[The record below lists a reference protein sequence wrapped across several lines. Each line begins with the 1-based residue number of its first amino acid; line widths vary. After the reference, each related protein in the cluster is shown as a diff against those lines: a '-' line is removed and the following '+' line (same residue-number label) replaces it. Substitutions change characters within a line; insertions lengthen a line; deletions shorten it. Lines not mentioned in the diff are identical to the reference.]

1 MNGVESVVVGLSLHV
16 VVVDNHV
23 TLDEGLLL
31 SLLDDGRTV
40 EVDLVVDNE
49 EGVVGVED
57 VVVDG
62 DTIKVLLEKVLE
74 EEVLLLEGCFLLLDG
89 QLVEVDLVI
98 TLVKAIQLLELVI
111 GVGINS
117 DDFLN
122 HLVRLLLGIRVGLVE
137 GKHLLFLSLEL
148 TAKLSCLKDA
158 LTERLIT
165 A

>member
-1 MNGVESVVVGLSLHV
+1 MIIVVALQGEVVDDGVSFDIGRGCAIFHDDRRSVQVHAVINDQERV
-16 VVVDNHV
+16 VVVN
-23 TLDEGLLL
+23 
-31 SLLDDGRTV
+31 
-40 EVDLVVDNE
+40 N
-49 EGVVGVED
+49 
-57 VVVDG
+57 VVVHT
-62 DTIKVLLEKVLE
+62 DTIQVLLEQVLE

-122 HLVRLLLGIRVGLVE
+122 HLVRLLLGIRVRLVE